1 MTAIVRR
8 HSSDDLARLER
19 TIRVHATIQVVG
31 SLVELYTN
39 GDADME
45 DKAVEAADENRP
57 AYWTTAQAGE
67 ADARKLCMMLNSAV
81 ATSAALSTLGASRLL
96 PARRDSLLNT
106 LIPLNP
112 KAAAEIRLARGL

>member
-8 HSSDDLARLER
+8 NSPDDMARLER
-19 TIRVHATIQVVG
+19 AIRVQATIHVVG

-45 DKAVEAADENRP
+45 DKAVEAADRNLP
-57 AYWTTAQAGE
+57 VYWTTARTDE
-67 ADARKLCMMLNSAV
+67 IDARNVCRVLNGGVIMSDALRVCGIVSDGLRNAVLNS
-81 ATSAALSTLGASRLL
+81 
-96 PARRDSLLNT
+96 

-112 KAAAEIRLARGL
+112 KAATEIRLARGA